1 MDLFD
6 YLRKGNIN
14 KFEEP
19 FSTDVREGPSPFFGL
34 LGMKKKLDDITAAK
48 FSDTSIF
55 TLLNGVYRL
64 VRSDPAIVIVANWSV
79 GRPVFWT
86 DKKLYKVTT
95 IVADSTGE
103 FAGVALGPL
112 TTPGSFKIIQV
123 DGEAPGLLAAALTKA
138 APAKGDPLVLKFA
151 ANLADFD
158 VELDATAHTN
168 AIQKRIVGKVD
179 EAAVAGAVKRIILSG
194 IPQVQ
199 NRGIFT

>member
-14 KFEEP
+14 RFEEP
-19 FSTDVREGPSPFFGL
+19 FSTDVRDGPSPFFGL
-34 LGMKKKLDDITAAK
+34 LGMKKKLDQITAAK

-55 TLLNGVYRL
+55 TLLDGVYRL
-64 VRSDPAIVIVANWSV
+64 VRSDPAIAVVGNWVA

-86 DKKLYKVTT
+86 DKRLYKVSP
-95 IVADSTGE
+95 VAADSTAE

-112 TTPGSFKIIQV
+112 VAAGTFKIIQTS
-123 DGEAPGLLAAALTKA
+123 GEAPGLYAAALTKA
-138 APAKGDPLVLKFA
+138 APAINDPIVLKFA

-158 VELDATAHTN
+158 VELDATAHAN
-168 AIQKRIVGKVD
+168 AIAKRIVGNVD
-179 EAAVAGAVKRIILSG
+179 EAAVAGQVKRIFLSG
-194 IPQVQ
+194 AHEVQ

>member
-19 FSTDVREGPSPFFGL
+19 FSTDVRDGPSPFYGL
-34 LGMKKKLDDITAAK
+34 LGMKKKLDDVTAAK

-64 VRSDPAIVIVANWSV
+64 VRSDPTIVTVANWSV
-79 GRPVFWT
+79 GRPLFWV

-95 IVADSTGE
+95 VAADSTKE

-112 TTPGSFKIIQV
+112 TTAGSFKIIQTE
-123 DGEAPGLLAAALTKA
+123 GEAPALYAAALTKA
-138 APAKGDPLVLKFA
+138 APALNDPLVLKFA

-158 VELDATAHTN
+158 VELDATAFSN
-168 AIQKRIVGKVD
+168 AIVKRMVGRVD
-179 EAAVAGAVKRIILSG
+179 EAAVAGAVKRIVLHNLA
-194 IPQVQ
+194 PVQ
-199 NRGIFT
+199 NRGIYT

>member
-19 FSTDVREGPSPFFGL
+19 FSTDVRDGPSPFYGL
-34 LGMKKKLDDITAAK
+34 LGMKKKLDDVTAAK

-64 VRSDPAIVIVANWSV
+64 VRSDPTIVTVANWSV
-79 GRPVFWT
+79 GRPLFWV

-95 IVADSTGE
+95 VAADSTKE

-112 TTPGSFKIIQV
+112 TTAGSFKIIQTE
-123 DGEAPGLLAAALTKA
+123 GEAPGLYAAALTKA
-138 APAKGDPLVLKFA
+138 APALNDPLVLKFA

-158 VELDATAHTN
+158 VELDATAFSN
-168 AIQKRIVGKVD
+168 AIVKRMVGRVD
-179 EAAVAGAVKRIILSG
+179 EAAVAGAVKRIVLHNLA
-194 IPQVQ
+194 PVQ
-199 NRGIFT
+199 NRGIYT